1 MPTAKRASIGF
12 LICILAL
19 PGCGGGS
26 SMPNT
31 PTNPSSTLVTVQNAA
46 TAPLPGVTVTLSTG
60 LNGQTPTG
68 VISTG
73 VTGANGQVTF
83 SLPATG
89 TLCISASV
97 ASGNSST
104 FAGNCSSP
112 PFPSTF
118 GLSLNV

>member
-1 MPTAKRASIGF
+1 
-12 LICILAL
+12 
-19 PGCGGGS
+19 
-26 SMPNT
+26 
-31 PTNPSSTLVTVQNAA
+31 
-46 TAPLPGVTVTLSTG
+46 VTVTLSTG

-97 ASGNSST
+97 TSGNSST
-104 FAGNCSSP
+104 FAGNCNSP

-118 GLSLNV
+118 GLTLNV